1 MGLKTTNYKLNSFGI
16 TLPEAY
22 ARLTNV
28 TIDVQGK
35 VFGIFEIHQT
45 RQDLENSKSLEK
57 KHINLI
63 IDKDMP
69 IHRQIYLKAK
79 EQLFSN
85 WEDDIINESELY
97 EDESNLEDDII
108 NE

>member
-45 RQDLENSKSLEK
+45 R
-57 KHINLI
+57 
-63 IDKDMP
+63 
-69 IHRQIYLKAK
+69 
-79 EQLFSN
+79 
-85 WEDDIINESELY
+85 
-97 EDESNLEDDII
+97 
-108 NE
+108 